1 MVGSAQWITGGD
13 RFSTVCGK
21 VSYLL
26 NRPSN
31 SPAASANAAVGA
43 VLIPVCLLRRFAEG
57 STCPQRSSF
66 QARQRGVG
74 VVGGGYVVRSL
85 RVPDADSRG
94 SYGALRLVRGRPR
107 GAGAPTAHVRR
118 GGPRRPAPGR
128 HPAPGLHAGRRRRRR
143 APRRAE
149 VVGGATRALRLT
161 ARPLA
166 LGAVLRD
173 HVAQPCRLG
182 RRGAGGERAAV
193 STGAA
198 GRCASFAARARR
210 RNAAPS
216 VYPVSAKVGD
226 VEGACADDGGPPT
239 APALRRGVSD
249 CPRCR
254 FGRA

>member
-161 ARPLA
+161 ARIGR
-166 LGAVLRD
+166 GARD
-173 HVAQPCRLG
+173 HVAQPSRLG

-193 STGAA
+193 KLPGAA
-198 GRCASFAARARR
+198 RRCASFAARAPPQRR
-210 RNAAPS
+210 PC
-216 VYPVSAKVGD
+216 V
-226 VEGACADDGGPPT
+226 
-239 APALRRGVSD
+239 
-249 CPRCR
+249 
-254 FGRA
+254 F